1 MNMTTKTR
9 CRDVAFFRE
18 KQDNV
23 KDEINYEDSVA
34 SSQMNI
40 RMLFLRK
47 VYGIL
52 SVQLIVTTV
61 VAAAV
66 AYNPVLRDAV
76 PLDYRLLVNGMFASI
91 GLLILLH
98 ISRREFP
105 INLVLL
111 GLFTLVEAMT
121 MGVVIR
127 IYDDDVIVKAFTLTF
142 IITTGLTAYTFQTKH
157 DFTKTSAGV
166 LVFFMIALWLAIM
179 NIFFNNNRLK
189 LIVAG
194 VSVLVYCYFIIYDTQ
209 KMMKKM
215 SPDDYILAIIKLYW
229 DILCLFDSL
238 RHLFDMGERKSKL
251 YSNARC

>member
-1 MNMTTKTR
+1 M
-9 CRDVAFFRE
+9 AFFRE
-18 KQDNV
+18 KQDSV

-52 SVQLIVTTV
+52 SVQLIATTV

-66 AYNPVLRDAV
+66 AYNPVLRDAI
-76 PLDYRLLVNGMFASI
+76 PLDYRILVNGMFISI

-121 MGVVIR
+121 MGVFIR

-157 DFTKTSAGV
+157 DFTKMRAGV

-179 NIFFNNNRLK
+179 NIFFYNNNLLK

-194 VSVLVYCYFIIYDTQ
+194 VSVLVYCFFIIYDTQ
-209 KMMKKM
+209 NMMKKL
-215 SPDDYILAIIKLYW
+215 SPDDYILAIINLYS
-229 DILCLFDSL
+229 DILRLFDSL
-238 RHLFDMGERKSKL
+238 QRLFDMGERKSKL
-251 YSNARC
+251 YSNAKLG